1 MTDKATFARV
11 VRKAIYLGERALRES
26 PGNGEL
32 RRVVADAR
40 VVLAS
45 LDGSAA
51 RRRLAWRLLA
61 WVAAGLAVGWAVA
74 WVVAG
79 VF

>member
-1 MTDKATFARV
+1 MTDKAAFARL
-11 VRKAIYLGERALRES
+11 VRKAIYLGERELRES
-26 PGNGEL
+26 PGNGDL

-40 VVLAS
+40 VVLAD

-51 RRRLAWRLLA
+51 RRRLVWRLLV
-61 WVAAGLAVGWAVA
+61 WVVAGLAVGWAVA

-79 VF
+79 AI